1 MAPRGEHV
9 VFQASQGKKE
19 EEEEETDCFLIPSAA
34 AAHTARGPA

>member
-9 VFQASQGKKE
+9 VFQASQGKK
-19 EEEEETDCFLIPSAA
+19 EEEETDCFLIPSAA